1 MPPRD
6 CLSYITESSHINPDC
21 SPYRKLSG
29 RKVLPAC
36 LWVLL
41 VSLSMWLPRLFT
53 LLLLLPPPSFADIR
67 TELLASHRRLK
78 TSGSPVLL
86 RVISTWWGLWNIQ
99 SRSWTVTG
107 SQGNDSIVGLLRLQH
122 LSNLKNSFKDINS
135 SYEFCASKEPVK
147 DTSYTQLYLVPCTCF
162 WPFHWALYR
171 LLAISLWFISS
182 LFFFISQLK
191 FLGYLWRGRTDLSFN
206 TKSLSLSLCLPHLNR
221 ANKNKQKPL
230 CHSGT
235 RMLDSKLML
244 VISYSP
250 LLRTVLKSEAV
261 QGYHSALCVLLE
273 DCRAGVLLWHTW

>member
-6 CLSYITESSHINPDC
+6 CLSYITEPSHINPDC

-41 VSLSMWLPRLFT
+41 VSLSTWLPRLFT

-135 SYEFCASKEPVK
+135 SYEFCASKEPCQRHKLYTVVSGSMYLFL
-147 DTSYTQLYLVPCTCF
+147 TIPLSSLSALSYISIIYQLSLFLYL
-162 WPFHWALYR
+162 
-171 LLAISLWFISS
+171 
-182 LFFFISQLK
+182 
-191 FLGYLWRGRTDLSFN
+191 
-206 TKSLSLSLCLPHLNR
+206 
-221 ANKNKQKPL
+221 
-230 CHSGT
+230 
-235 RMLDSKLML
+235 
-244 VISYSP
+244 
-250 LLRTVLKSEAV
+250 
-261 QGYHSALCVLLE
+261 SA
-273 DCRAGVLLWHTW
+273 